1 MSEKLTPLG
10 SKIIKGTVWTI
21 GTRWSSRVLGLI
33 STIVIARLLT
43 PEDFG
48 IVAVAVSLV
57 GLIESFTDLGVD
69 TALIRH
75 PNPERKHYD
84 TAWTFS
90 ILIHVIAAA
99 LVAIAGYFSRTLYND
114 PRYAP
119 VLYAMSVSIALSGC
133 GNIGFINYRRELD
146 FNKDFIA
153 NFITQLTGIAV
164 TIWLA
169 FQLRSYWALVF
180 GALTRT
186 ITRVSLTYLFSRYR
200 PRFSLAAYHE
210 LVGFSFWIMVRSV
223 AIFLTNRADRLILA
237 AFFSPS
243 ILGLYTIASELA
255 SMAIFEILHPLG
267 RVLLPALSKMQN
279 DKQRFKDNIKKI
291 FNITSTLAMAAGIGL
306 ASIAEPALNII
317 YGYQYIDAA
326 PMLIILSILNLI
338 SGFNQ
343 PIGQILLVMNKAKSF
358 ALIFIFESILTLS
371 VVYWLSTKKFDFEF
385 ILYGRLAVSIFIFI
399 RLYYLLKI
407 IQGIGIIDILAAWIR
422 PIFAGAVMYVSL
434 YYCQPF
440 FMQLQEVLS
449 LALSILTGGL
459 IYSAVLLILWLLM
472 HRPHGIEKEIIS
484 RLIK

>member
-1 MSEKLTPLG
+1 MSEKTAPLG
-10 SKIIKGTVWTI
+10 SKTIKGAAWTI
-21 GTRWSSRVLGLI
+21 GTRWSSRILGLA
-33 STIVIARLLT
+33 SMVVLARLLT

-48 IVAVAVSLV
+48 VVAVAASIV
-57 GLIESFTDLGVD
+57 GLIDSFTDLGVD

-90 ILIHVIAAA
+90 ILIHVFAAT
-99 LVAIAGYFSRTLYND
+99 LVAIAGYFSKTFYND
-114 PRYAP
+114 PRYEP
-119 VLYAMSVSIALSGC
+119 VLYAMSVSIAMSGF
-133 GNIGFINYRRELD
+133 GNVGFINYRRNLD
-146 FNKDFIA
+146 FNKDFIV
-153 NFITQLTGIAV
+153 NFITRLTGIAV

-186 ITRVSLTYLFSRYR
+186 IMRVLLTYLFSRYR
-200 PRFSLAAYHE
+200 PKLSLAAYHE
-210 LVGFSFWIMVRSV
+210 LIGFSFWIMVRSV
-223 AIFLTNRADRLILA
+223 AIFLTNRADRLVLA

-255 SMAIFEILHPLG
+255 SMAVFEILHPLG
-267 RVLLPALSKMQN
+267 RVFLPALSKMQD
-279 DKQRFKDNIKKI
+279 DKQRLTENIKKI
-291 FNITSTLAMAAGIGL
+291 FNITSTLAMAAGVGL
-306 ASIAEPALNII
+306 ASIAEPTLNII
-317 YGYQYIDAA
+317 YGYQYIHAA
-326 PMLIILSILNLI
+326 PILIILSILNLI

-371 VVYWLSTKKFDFEF
+371 VVYWLSVKSFDFEI
-385 ILYGRLAVSIFIFI
+385 ILYGRLAVSVFIFI
-399 RLYYLLKI
+399 RLFYLLRI

-422 PIFAGAVMYVSL
+422 PIFAGGAMCASL
-434 YYCQPF
+434 HYCQPF
-440 FMQLQEVLS
+440 FMKFPEVLS

-459 IYSAVLLILWLLM
+459 IYSVVLLILWFLM
-472 HRPHGIEKEIIS
+472 RKPNGFEREIIS